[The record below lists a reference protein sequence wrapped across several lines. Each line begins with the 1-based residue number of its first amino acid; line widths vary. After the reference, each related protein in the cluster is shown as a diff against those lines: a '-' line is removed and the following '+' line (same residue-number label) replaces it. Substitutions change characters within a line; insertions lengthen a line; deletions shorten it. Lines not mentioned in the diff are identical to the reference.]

1 MVPGLAGTG
10 PSGIPRQSGGND
22 AEAFRPASM
31 SDKRHNEG
39 AMNSM
44 LFVPQERTKKE
55 NRVALTPAQVGR
67 YQQLGVDVEVE
78 RGAGTAAGFTDAAY
92 KEAGAKIV
100 TSPDW
105 GKADIVLTV
114 RGLEAETVKG
124 LKPGAVVVGLL
135 SPYAED
141 FPEAAYRG
149 AGACAFALEKLPRI
163 TRAQAMDALSSQ
175 AAAAGYQ
182 AALMA
187 AIELP
192 RFFPMLTT
200 AAGTVRPARV
210 LVIGAGVAGLQ
221 AIATARRLGGI
232 VEGYDVRA
240 AAREQVES
248 LGARFVDVGVSAEG
262 EGGYARELTED
273 EKAEQ
278 AEALGR
284 HVAQSNVVITT
295 AAVPGRPAPKI
306 ISRKMAEGMSPGSVI
321 VDLAAFSG
329 GNCELTKPGKS
340 TRHKGVAVLGPL
352 NPAAD
357 LAGHASELYAQNCY
371 NFVAPWFADKGTL
384 NIPGDD
390 EIYQAS
396 LVAGELPCAPDA
408 AAQTGQGSEQEVS

>member
-1 MVPGLAGTG
+1 
-10 PSGIPRQSGGND
+10 
-22 AEAFRPASM
+22 
-31 SDKRHNEG
+31 
-39 AMNSM
+39 MNSI
-44 LFVPQERTKKE
+44 LLVPRERTKGE
-55 NRVALTPAQVGR
+55 ARVALAPMQVGR
-67 YQQLGVDVEVE
+67 YKELGVDVLVE
-78 RGAGTAAGFTDAAY
+78 RGAGTGAGFPDAAY
-92 KEAGAKIV
+92 KEAGARV
-100 TSPDW
+100 VAGPEW
-105 GKADIVLTV
+105 GKADVVLTV
-114 RGLEAETVKG
+114 RGLDAESIAG
-124 LKPGAVVVGLL
+124 LKRGAVVVGLL

-141 FPEAAYRG
+141 FPEAAYRE
-149 AGACAFALEKLPRI
+149 AGARAFALEKLPRI

-175 AAAAGYQ
+175 AAAAGYR
-182 AALMA
+182 AALLA

-221 AIATARRLGGI
+221 AIATARRLGAI

-262 EGGYARELTED
+262 EGGYARELTEE

-284 HVAQSNVVITT
+284 HIAKSNVVITT

-306 ISRKMAEGMSPGSVI
+306 IKKKMVEGMAPGSVI
-321 VDLAAFSG
+321 VDLAAVSG
-329 GNCELTKPGKS
+329 GNCELTKPGK
-340 TRHKGVAVLGPL
+340 TARHQGVALLGPL

-371 NFVAPWFADKGTL
+371 NFVAPWFAEAGTL
-384 NIPGDD
+384 AIPPED

-396 LVAGELPCAPDA
+396 LVAGELPAAPGP
-408 AAQTGQGSEQEVS
+408 QGGSGQDSEEEAP

>member
-1 MVPGLAGTG
+1 
-10 PSGIPRQSGGND
+10 
-22 AEAFRPASM
+22 
-31 SDKRHNEG
+31 
-39 AMNSM
+39 MNTM
-44 LFVPQERTKKE
+44 LFVPQERTPKE
-55 NRVALTPAQVGR
+55 SRVALTPAQVTR
-67 YQQLGVDVEVE
+67 YQQLGVEVSVE
-78 RGAGTAAGFTDAAY
+78 RGAGTAAGFPDAAY
-92 KEAGAKIV
+92 KEAGATIV
-100 TSPDW
+100 AGPDW

-114 RGLEAETVKG
+114 RGLEADAVKA
-124 LKPGAVVVGLL
+124 LKRGAVVVGLL
-135 SPYAED
+135 APYAED
-141 FPEAAYRG
+141 FPEAAYRETG
-149 AGACAFALEKLPRI
+149 ARAFALEKLPRI

-175 AAAAGYQ
+175 AAAAGYR
-182 AALMA
+182 AALLA
-187 AIELP
+187 ALELP

-221 AIATARRLGGI
+221 AIATARRLGAI

-262 EGGYARELTED
+262 EGGYARELTEE

-284 HVAQSNVVITT
+284 HIAQSNVVITT
-295 AAVPGRPAPKI
+295 AAVPGRPAPRI
-306 ISRKMAEGMSPGSVI
+306 ISKKMVEGMAPGSVI
-321 VDLAAFSG
+321 VDLAAVSG
-329 GNCELTKPGKS
+329 GNCELTKPGK
-340 TRHKGVAVLGPL
+340 TARHKGVALLGPL

-384 NIPGDD
+384 AIPGDD

-396 LVAGELPCAPDA
+396 LVAGELPSVSQA
-408 AAQTGQGSEQEVS
+408 AAEPGKDSDEEAS

>member
-1 MVPGLAGTG
+1 
-10 PSGIPRQSGGND
+10 
-22 AEAFRPASM
+22 
-31 SDKRHNEG
+31 
-39 AMNSM
+39 MNSI
-44 LFVPQERTKKE
+44 LLVPRERTKGE
-55 NRVALTPAQVGR
+55 TRVALAPTQVGR
-67 YQQLGVDVEVE
+67 YKELGVEVLVE
-78 RGAGTAAGFTDAAY
+78 RGAGTGAGFPDAAY
-92 KEAGAKIV
+92 KEAGAQV
-100 TSPDW
+100 VARPEW
-105 GKADIVLTV
+105 GQADVVLTV
-114 RGLEAETVKG
+114 RGLDAESIAG
-124 LKPGAVVVGLL
+124 LKHGAAVVGLL

-141 FPEAAYRG
+141 FPEAAYRE
-149 AGACAFALEKLPRI
+149 AGARAFALEKLPRI

-175 AAAAGYQ
+175 AAAAGYR
-182 AALMA
+182 AALLA
-187 AIELP
+187 ATELP

-221 AIATARRLGGI
+221 AIATARRLGAI

-262 EGGYARELTED
+262 EGGYARELTEE

-295 AAVPGRPAPKI
+295 AAVPGKPAPKI
-306 ISRKMAEGMSPGSVI
+306 ISKKMVEGMAPGSVV
-321 VDLAAFSG
+321 VDLAAVSG
-329 GNCELTKPGKS
+329 GNCELTKPGK
-340 TRHKGVAVLGPL
+340 TARHQGVALLGPL

-371 NFVAPWFADKGTL
+371 NFVAPWFAEAGTL
-384 NIPGDD
+384 AIPADD

-396 LVAGELPCAPDA
+396 LAAGELPAAPGPQADSD
-408 AAQTGQGSEQEVS
+408 QDSEEEAP